1 MDFETVIKMLF
12 EAAGMV
18 FIPVAA
24 VAALAA
30 IRVIWK
36 RGSQMH
42 ADSGELRSDLDAL
55 RSRLDAIEQRGLTSG
70 EVDAQYSRLA
80 ELEERVDFAE
90 RLLAQQ
96 PGGVALPPPG
106 IRHASPPNGSPVS

>member
-1 MDFETVIKMLF
+1 MDFETVIKILF

-18 FIPVAA
+18 FIPIGAL
-24 VAALAA
+24 AALAA

-36 RGSQMH
+36 RGSQLP
-42 ADSGELRSDLDAL
+42 ADSGELRSEMDAL

-90 RLLAQQ
+90 RLLAQRQ
-96 PGGVALPPPG
+96 PGALPPPG
-106 IRHASPPNGSPVS
+106 IRQPSPPNGSPVS

>member
-1 MDFETVIKMLF
+1 MDSEAVIRMLLESTGF
-12 EAAGMV
+12 V
-18 FIPVAA
+18 FILLAGL
-24 VAALAA
+24 AALAA

-36 RGSQMH
+36 RGSEMH

-55 RSRLDAIEQRGLTSG
+55 RARLDAIEQRGLTSG

-90 RLLAQQ
+90 RLLAQRPSGATLPLVARQ
-96 PGGVALPPPG
+96 P
-106 IRHASPPNGSPVS
+106 SPPTGSPVQ